1 MAKVIDWYK
10 KIPKRFLLDSHNPH
24 YEQHHI
30 KLPCRMLIIGSSGSG
45 KTQTLLSLIYN
56 MPDTFE
62 NIYITTKNADEP
74 LYNFL
79 GEKLKE
85 DNLKITEGI
94 ENLPDLDKLDKTT
107 QTLIV
112 MDDLVNEKNQKQIC
126 DYFIRARKKNAS
138 LIYISQSYYAV
149 PKMIRNN
156 LTYLLIKQVSSMK
169 NLVMISREYDLGME
183 KKQLTAMYN
192 DATKDRQNFLLID
205 IDAPK
210 PEKYR
215 KGFNDYYEIEGDD
228 EG

>member
-1 MAKVIDWYK
+1 M
-10 KIPKRFLLDSHNPH
+10 
-24 YEQHHI
+24 
-30 KLPCRMLIIGSSGSG
+30 
-45 KTQTLLSLIYN
+45 
-56 MPDTFE
+56 
-62 NIYITTKNADEP
+62 
-74 LYNFL
+74 
-79 GEKLKE
+79 KE

-183 KKQLTAMYN
+183 KKQLTSMYN
-192 DATKDRQNFLLID
+192 DATRDKQDFLLID

-210 PEKYR
+210 SATEVGSDGTTAPTKYR
-215 KGFNDYYEIEGDD
+215 KGFNDYYEIE
-228 EG
+228 E